1 MCSASAMAAYT
12 AEDVVRLFEDDGP
25 ALDALCMDGSDD
37 ELGVEEIEVVQNP
50 YHHHVPEFDE
60 FEVIEGKIVIIFNQ
74 ILL

>member
-60 FEVIEGKIVIIFNQ
+60 FEVIEGKIFNQ